1 MMRLEKRVLLE
12 RRAGFL
18 RFLDGW
24 KVRKAHEA
32 DGRVRHE
39 RADFAQLSRV
49 GRRNQQV
56 MHGGSAF
63 RWHLGPAGPA
73 LLAENVA
80 DVASLQRDQLADAG
94 VAEVEQAVQRLAPE
108 RHRFG

>member
-12 RRAGFL
+12 GRARFL

-24 KVRKAHEA
+24 NVRKAYEP

-39 RADFAQLSRV
+39 RANLAQLSRV
-49 GRRNQQV
+49 GRGDEQLA
-56 MHGGSAF
+56 HGGSAC

-73 LLAENVA
+73 LLTEDGAH
-80 DVASLQRDQLADAG
+80 VASLQRDQLADAG

-108 RHRFG
+108 R